1 LVLGGESTV
10 SKADFMKYAKDRLL
24 KKQQLKEKGEEEAR
38 SHSIENSLRINRRL
52 STERRRRN
60 YKW

>member
-1 LVLGGESTV
+1 V

>member
-1 LVLGGESTV
+1 MSL
-10 SKADFMKYAKDRLL
+10 ADFMKYVNDRDE
-24 KKQQLKEKGEEEAR
+24 KKKKLKEKGEKEAK
-38 SHSIENSLRINRRL
+38 SYSIENSLRINRRL